1 MTQRDRIAPE
11 DPREWLNRARSDL
24 AIARADVPGA
34 YPEDLCFHA
43 QQAAEKA
50 VKGLLVMNGVGF
62 PFVHDLAFLS
72 SLLEETG
79 EAIPEAV
86 LRAADLSD
94 YAGLTRYPGPY
105 EPVSEEERADAI
117 SVAEVVVRWVE
128 ERVEQ
133 GL

>member
-1 MTQRDRIAPE
+1 M
-11 DPREWLNRARSDL
+11 
-24 AIARADVPGA
+24 ARADVPDV
-34 YPEDLCFHA
+34 YLEDLCFHA
-43 QQAAEKA
+43 QQAVEKA
-50 VKGLLVMNGVGF
+50 VKGLLITHGVGF

-79 EAIPEAV
+79 EDVPDAV
-86 LRAADLSD
+86 LRAADLTD

-117 SVAEVVVRWVE
+117 NVAEVVVRWVE
-128 ERVEQ
+128 ERVRA